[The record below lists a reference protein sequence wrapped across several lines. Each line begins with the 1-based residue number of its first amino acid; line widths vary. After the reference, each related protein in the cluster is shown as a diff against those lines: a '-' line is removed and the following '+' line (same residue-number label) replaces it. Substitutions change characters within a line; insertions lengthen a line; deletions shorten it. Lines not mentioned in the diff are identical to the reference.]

1 MTASVKKRPWLA
13 AAEVTAVNLLVMGY
27 DHLFLDLPCY
37 RVTAKDIKNNF
48 KLKSWWWDSDYF
60 HTNALNH
67 PYHGSLYYTAART
80 CGMNIGQSSLMTFGG
95 SLTWELLCEA
105 EAPSF
110 NDLIS
115 TPVGGITLGEPM
127 HRISDQ
133 VIDESKGGI
142 ERVGRELVAFAVNPV
157 RGVNRLLRGD
167 IWRIKGTSNSRRL
180 MVAKIETGVR
190 RMDIAEK
197 HAFNTPYVTLGVD
210 YGDATGLEGN
220 GPFDYFTLTL
230 TATATK
236 EQPHVSSVMVKNQ
249 LWSRTIS
256 VKGGTKAVVGI
267 YNHYDYAHS
276 LPNYEGT
283 TEGQRMRKPYGY
295 LEIASIGPGIVVR
308 SGSSTRWEQQLFV
321 NGIGL
326 GSTPIDTEHSSGNNS
341 GYSLGSGYGARL
353 TTDLRIGQWLHA
365 AVNGKFSQLFTWDG
379 FYDDDVSRKLDNSV
393 SSIQGEV
400 GNAVT
405 LIAELSLEITPFQH
419 VGIGLHGR
427 YFWCHSNYKYH
438 PHAITHCWEVHAGVF
453 YRF

>member
-1 MTASVKKRPWLA
+1 
-13 AAEVTAVNLLVMGY
+13 
-27 DHLFLDLPCY
+27 
-37 RVTAKDIKNNF
+37 
-48 KLKSWWWDSDYF
+48 
-60 HTNALNH
+60 
-67 PYHGSLYYTAART
+67 
-80 CGMNIGQSSLMTFGG
+80 
-95 SLTWELLCEA
+95 
-105 EAPSF
+105 
-110 NDLIS
+110 
-115 TPVGGITLGEPM
+115 
-127 HRISDQ
+127 
-133 VIDESKGGI
+133 
-142 ERVGRELVAFAVNPV
+142 
-157 RGVNRLLRGD
+157 
-167 IWRIKGTSNSRRL
+167 
-180 MVAKIETGVR
+180 
-190 RMDIAEK
+190 
-197 HAFNTPYVTLGVD
+197 
-210 YGDATGLEGN
+210 
-220 GPFDYFTLTL
+220 
-230 TATATK
+230 
-236 EQPHVSSVMVKNQ
+236 
-249 LWSRTIS
+249 
-256 VKGGTKAVVGI
+256 
-267 YNHYDYAHS
+267 
-276 LPNYEGT
+276 
-283 TEGQRMRKPYGY
+283 MRKPYGY